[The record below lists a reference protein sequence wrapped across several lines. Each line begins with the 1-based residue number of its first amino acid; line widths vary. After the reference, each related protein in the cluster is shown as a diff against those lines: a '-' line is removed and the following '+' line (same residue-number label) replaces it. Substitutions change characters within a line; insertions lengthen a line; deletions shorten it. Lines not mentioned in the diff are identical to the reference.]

1 MTYIMISWSFF
12 TTRASHPWNKEAYVS
27 IWQPYLDTPKNPK
40 SITEGRKTT
49 LTLKKVIRWKLLTDE
64 NRRGFPPHTY
74 LLLKQI
80 HPRFDFPQRKGIA
93 SISLWL
99 CQLMLGL
106 PYLWVKVHGAGQTAS
121 AIAEGCFAT
130 AEGHT
135 VVFSLFEPDS
145 TLPVWI
151 VMDPTAAQLE
161 NQTGKEFS
169 SNCNTQKTSILWS
182 SAEKYLRTT
191 YLNTSRL
198 TDS

>member
-1 MTYIMISWSFF
+1 MKITH
-12 TTRASHPWNKEAYVS
+12 RGKEEREDS
-27 IWQPYLDTPKNPK
+27 
-40 SITEGRKTT
+40 
-49 LTLKKVIRWKLLTDE
+49 
-64 NRRGFPPHTY
+64 PPARNHIY

-80 HPRFDFPQRKGIA
+80 HPRFAFPQRKGIA
-93 SISLWL
+93 SKSMWL
-99 CQLMLGL
+99 CQFTLWL
-106 PYLWVKVHGAGQTAS
+106 PYLRVKVHGAGQTAS

-169 SNCNTQKTSILWS
+169 SNCNTKKTSILCFV
-182 SAEKYLRTT
+182 AEKYLSTT
-191 YLNTSRL
+191 YLNTS
-198 TDS
+198 TDW